1 MEGLSAGDAESKSVV
16 IVEELWMKDQYD
28 VIVVGAG
35 PAGST
40 AARYAAAG
48 GASVLVLEKDRDVG
62 YPVRCAEAVSHEGV
76 VQFLEPDARWIAAT
90 VSKFR
95 IVVPNGNSIIP
106 RLDGIGYVLER
117 RIFDY
122 ELAKLAVQHGAE
134 VVTKAYV
141 YDLIT
146 IDGVVSGV
154 RVLIKDQK
162 VDLRAKVVIG
172 ADGVESRVGK
182 WAGIDT
188 TCHIHDME
196 SCAQVTLSG
205 VTVDAG
211 ILDFYF
217 GDDIA
222 PGGYLWVFP
231 KGKESANVGIGI
243 SVECAKEKSAVRWL
257 DEFVQKRFPHAAVLT
272 RIAGGVPC
280 AKTCDQIVKGSVML
294 VGDAAHQVNPVS
306 GGGIISGMIG
316 GMIAGQVAAEALT
329 SGTIDHL
336 KEYEKRWQKRLGWR
350 HEVFYR
356 IKEAIY
362 NFSDDTLNKLCD
374 DAVKLPEEKRTV
386 GGIFRTALWNQPS
399 LLLDVAK
406 VFIS

>member
-1 MEGLSAGDAESKSVV
+1 M
-16 IVEELWMKDQYD
+16 
-28 VIVVGAG
+28 
-35 PAGST
+35 
-40 AARYAAAG
+40 
-48 GASVLVLEKDRDVG
+48 VLEKDRDVG
-62 YPVRCAEAVSHEGV
+62 YPVRCAEAVSHDGV
-76 VQFLEPDARWIAAT
+76 VQFIEPDPKWIAAT

-95 IVVPNGNSIIP
+95 IVVPNGNSIVP
-106 RLDGIGYVLER
+106 RLEGIGYVLER

-122 ELAKLAVQHGAE
+122 ELAKLAVREGAE
-134 VVTKAYV
+134 LVTKAYV
-141 YDLIT
+141 YDLLRVN
-146 IDGVVSGV
+146 GKVEGV
-154 RVLIKDQK
+154 RAIIKDQK
-162 VDLRAKVVIG
+162 VDIHSKVVIG

-205 VTVDAG
+205 VTVEEG

-217 GDDIA
+217 GDKVA

-231 KGKESANVGIGI
+231 KVKDTANVGIGI
-243 SVECAKEKSAVRWL
+243 SVDTAKERAPVRYL
-257 DEFVQKRFPHAAVLT
+257 EDFIERRYPNAALLT

-280 AKTCDQIVKGSVML
+280 ATTCDEIVKDNVML

-316 GMIAGQVAAEALT
+316 GMLAGQVAADAIRRSDL
-329 SGTIDHL
+329 SFL
-336 KEYEKRWQKRLGWR
+336 VEYEKRWHKRLGWR

-362 NFSDDTLNKLCD
+362 EFSDETLNKLCD
-374 DAVKLPEEKRTV
+374 EARKLPEEKRTV

-399 LLLDVAK
+399 LLMEVAK

>member
-1 MEGLSAGDAESKSVV
+1 MR
-16 IVEELWMKDQYD
+16 EEYD

-48 GASVLVLEKDRDVG
+48 GTSVLMLEKDRDVG
-62 YPVRCAEAVSHEGV
+62 YPVRCGEAVSHEGV
-76 VQFLEPDARWIAAT
+76 VQFIEPDPRWIAAT
-90 VSKFR
+90 VNKFR
-95 IVVPNGNSIIP
+95 IVVPDGNSIVP

-122 ELAKLAVQHGAE
+122 ELAKLAAREGAD

-141 YDLIT
+141 YDLART
-146 IDGVVSGV
+146 DGEVKGV
-154 RVLIKDQK
+154 RALINDRRVQI
-162 VDLRAKVVIG
+162 RAKIVIG

-188 TCHIHDME
+188 TCHIRDME
-196 SCAQVTLSG
+196 SAAQMTLTG
-205 VTVDAG
+205 VAVDEG

-217 GDDIA
+217 GKEIA
-222 PGGYLWVFP
+222 PGGYIWVFP
-231 KGKESANVGIGI
+231 KGKDSANVGIGI
-243 SVECAKEKSAVRWL
+243 SVERAKEKAAIRYL
-257 DEFVQKRFPHAAVLT
+257 EEFAARKFPRASVLT

-280 AKTCDQIVKGSVML
+280 ARTCDEIVKGNVML

-316 GMIAGQVAAEALT
+316 GMIAGQVAAEALQKGER
-329 SGTIDHL
+329 SHL
-336 KEYEKRWQKRLGWR
+336 KEYEKRWHKRLGWR

-362 NFSDDTLNKLCD
+362 QFSDETLNKLCH
-374 DAVKLPEEKRTV
+374 DACKLPEEKRTV
-386 GGIFRTALWNQPS
+386 GGIFRTAMWNKPS
-399 LLLDVAK
+399 LLLEIAK
-406 VFIS
+406 VFVS

>member
-1 MEGLSAGDAESKSVV
+1 
-16 IVEELWMKDQYD
+16 MKDIYD

-35 PAGST
+35 PTGST
-40 AARYAAAG
+40 AARFAAAG

-62 YPVRCAEAVSHEGV
+62 YPVRCGEAVSHEGV
-76 VQFLEPDARWIAAT
+76 VQFIEPDPRWIAAT

-95 IVVPNGNSIIP
+95 IVVPNGNSIVP

-122 ELAKLAVQHGAE
+122 ELAKVAAREGAE
-134 VVTKAYV
+134 VVTKAYA
-141 YDLIT
+141 YDLIKSN
-146 IDGVVSGV
+146 GEVAGV
-154 RVLIKDQK
+154 RALVKDQK
-162 VDLRAKVVIG
+162 VDLRAKIVIG

-188 TCHIHDME
+188 TCHIRDME
-196 SCAQVTLSG
+196 SCAQMTLTG
-205 VTVDAG
+205 VTVDEG
-211 ILDFYF
+211 ILDFYL
-217 GDDIA
+217 GEKIA

-231 KGKESANVGIGI
+231 KGKDSANVGIGI
-243 SVECAKEKSAVRWL
+243 SVECAKQKAAIRWL
-257 DEFVQKRFPHAAVLT
+257 EEFVEKKYPNAAVLT

-280 AKTCDQIVKGSVML
+280 AKTCDEIVKGNVML

-316 GMIAGQVAAEALT
+316 GMIAGQVAAEALEKGDR
-329 SGTIDHL
+329 SHL
-336 KEYEKRWQKRLGWR
+336 KEYEKRWHKRLGWR

-362 NFSDDTLNKLCD
+362 EFSDETLNKLCEN
-374 DAVKLPEEKRTV
+374 ACKLPEEKRTV
-386 GGIFRTALWNQPS
+386 GGIFRTAVWNQPS
-399 LLLDVAK
+399 LLLEVAK

>member
-1 MEGLSAGDAESKSVV
+1 
-16 IVEELWMKDQYD
+16 MKNQYD

-48 GASVLVLEKDRDVG
+48 GASVLLLEKDRDVG

-76 VQFLEPDARWIAAT
+76 VQFIEPDPRWIAAT

-95 IVVPNGNSIIP
+95 IVVPNGNSIVP

-122 ELAKLAVQHGAE
+122 ELAKLAVKEGAE
-134 VVTKAYV
+134 VVTKAYA
-141 YDLIT
+141 YDLLRAGDSVT
-146 IDGVVSGV
+146 GV

-162 VDLRAKVVIG
+162 VDVRAKVVIG

-205 VTVDAG
+205 IDVDEG

-217 GDDIA
+217 GDQVA

-231 KGKESANVGIGI
+231 KGKDSANVGIGI
-243 SVECAKEKSAVRWL
+243 SVECAKGKSAVRWL
-257 DEFVQKRFPHAAVLT
+257 DEFVQKKFPDAAMLT

-280 AKTCDQIVKGSVML
+280 AKTCDEIVKANVML
-294 VGDAAHQVNPVS
+294 VGDAAHQVNPTS

-316 GMIAGQVAAEALT
+316 GMIAGQVAAEALRQN
-329 SGTIDHL
+329 DQNYL
-336 KEYEKRWQKRLGWR
+336 MEYQKQWQSRLGWR

-356 IKEAIY
+356 IKEAIS
-362 NFSDDTLNKLCD
+362 NLTDESLNKLCD
-374 DAVKLPEEKRTV
+374 KSSQLPEEKRTV

-399 LLLDVAK
+399 ILLDVAK

>member
-1 MEGLSAGDAESKSVV
+1 MNDA
-16 IVEELWMKDQYD
+16 YD
-28 VIVVGAG
+28 VVVVGAG

-40 AARYAAAG
+40 AARFAAAG
-48 GASVLVLEKDRDVG
+48 GASVLMLEKDRDVG

-76 VQFLEPDARWIAAT
+76 VQFIEPDPRWIAAT

-95 IVVPNGNSIIP
+95 IVVPNGNSIVP

-122 ELAKLAVQHGAE
+122 ELAKLAVSKGAE

-141 YDLIT
+141 YDLLRSDGEIT
-146 IDGVVSGV
+146 GV
-154 RVLIKDQK
+154 RALIKDQK
-162 VDLRAKVVIG
+162 IDIRGKVIIG

-182 WAGIDT
+182 WGGIDT

-205 VTVDAG
+205 VSVDEG

-217 GDDIA
+217 GDEIA

-231 KGKESANVGIGI
+231 KGKDSANVGIGI
-243 SVECAKEKSAVRWL
+243 SVECAKEKAAVRWL
-257 DEFVQKRFPHAAVLT
+257 DEFVQKKFPHAAMLT

-280 AKTCDQIVKGSVML
+280 ARTCDEIVKGNVMI

-316 GMIAGQVAAEALT
+316 GMIAGQVAAEALERKD
-329 SGTIDHL
+329 SAHL
-336 KEYEKRWQKRLGWR
+336 QEYQKRWQKRLGWR

-374 DAVKLPEEKRTV
+374 HAQELPDEKRTV

-399 LLLDVAK
+399 ILLDVAK

>member
-1 MEGLSAGDAESKSVV
+1 
-16 IVEELWMKDQYD
+16 MKDQYD

-40 AARYAAAG
+40 AARFAAAG
-48 GASVLVLEKDRDVG
+48 GASVLLLEKDRDVG

-76 VQFLEPDARWIAAT
+76 VQFIEPDPRWIAAT

-95 IVVPNGNSIIP
+95 IVVPNGNSIMP

-122 ELAKLAVQHGAE
+122 ELAKLAVKEGAE
-134 VVTKAYV
+134 VVTKAYA
-141 YDLIT
+141 YDLIKE
-146 IDGVVSGV
+146 DGDVTGV

-205 VTVDAG
+205 VAVDDG

-217 GDDIA
+217 GDQIA

-231 KGKESANVGIGI
+231 KGKDSANVGIGI

-257 DEFVQKRFPHAAVLT
+257 DEFVEKKFPNAAMLT

-280 AKTCDQIVKGSVML
+280 AKTCDEIVKGNVLL
-294 VGDAAHQVNPVS
+294 VGDAAHQVNPTS

-316 GMIAGQVAAEALT
+316 GMLAGQVAGEA
-329 SGTIDHL
+329 IAKKDRNHL
-336 KEYEKRWQKRLGWR
+336 IEYEKRWHKRLGWR
-350 HEVFYR
+350 HEVYYR
-356 IKEAIY
+356 IREAITS
-362 NFSDDTLNKLCD
+362 FSDDTLNNLCD
-374 DAVKLPEEKRTV
+374 SAGKLPEEKRTV
-386 GGIFRTALWNQPS
+386 GGLFRTAMWNKPS
-399 LLLDVAK
+399 ILLDIAK

>member
-1 MEGLSAGDAESKSVV
+1 MKES
-16 IVEELWMKDQYD
+16 YD
-28 VIVVGAG
+28 VVVVGAG

-40 AARYAAAG
+40 AARFAAAG
-48 GASVLVLEKDRDVG
+48 GASVLLLEKDRDVG
-62 YPVRCAEAVSHEGV
+62 YPVRCGEAVSHEGV
-76 VQFLEPDARWIAAT
+76 IQFIEPDPRWIAAT

-95 IVVPNGNSIIP
+95 IIVPNGNSIVP

-122 ELAKLAVQHGAE
+122 ELAKLAVREGAE

-141 YDLIT
+141 YDLIKQ
-146 IDGVVSGV
+146 DGVVEGV
-154 RVLIKDQK
+154 RALVKDEK
-162 VDLRAKVVIG
+162 IEIRAKVVIG

-188 TCHIHDME
+188 TTHIHDME

-205 VTVDAG
+205 VEVEEG
-211 ILDFYF
+211 VLEFYF
-217 GDDIA
+217 GEQVA

-231 KGKESANVGIGI
+231 KGKDSANVGLGV
-243 SVECAKEKSAVRWL
+243 SVEKAKKKSAVQFL
-257 DEFVQKRFPHAAVLT
+257 EEFIEKRFPDAAILT

-280 AKTCDQIVKGSVML
+280 AKTCDEIVKNNVML
-294 VGDAAHQVNPVS
+294 VGDAAHQVNPLS

-316 GMIAGQVAAEALT
+316 GMIAGQVAAEAIRKNDLR
-329 SGTIDHL
+329 HL
-336 KEYEKRWQKRLGWR
+336 VEYEKRWHKRLGWR
-350 HEVFYR
+350 HEVFYN

-362 NFSDDTLNKLCD
+362 RFSDETLNKLCESSL
-374 DAVKLPEEKRTV
+374 KLPDEKRTV

-399 LLLDVAK
+399 LLLDVAR

>member
-1 MEGLSAGDAESKSVV
+1 
-16 IVEELWMKDQYD
+16 MKDQYD

-40 AARYAAAG
+40 AARFAAAG
-48 GASVLVLEKDRDVG
+48 GASVLLLEKDRDVG

-76 VQFLEPDARWIAAT
+76 AQFIEPDPRWIAST

-95 IVVPNGNSIIP
+95 IVVPNGNSIMP

-122 ELAKLAVQHGAE
+122 ELAKLAAKEGAE
-134 VVTKAYV
+134 VITKAYV
-141 YDLIT
+141 YDLIKE
-146 IDGVVSGV
+146 DGDVTGV

-205 VTVDAG
+205 VAVDEG

-217 GDDIA
+217 GDQIA

-231 KGKESANVGIGI
+231 KGKDSANVGIGI
-243 SVECAKEKSAVRWL
+243 SVECAKEKAAVRWL
-257 DEFVQKRFPHAAVLT
+257 DEFVQKKFPNAAMLT

-280 AKTCDQIVKGSVML
+280 AKTCDEIVKGNVLL
-294 VGDAAHQVNPVS
+294 VGDAAHQVNPTS

-316 GMIAGQVAAEALT
+316 GMLAGQVAAEA
-329 SGTIDHL
+329 IAKKDRNHL
-336 KEYEKRWQKRLGWR
+336 IEYGKRWHKRLGWR

-356 IKEAIY
+356 IREAITS
-362 NFSDDTLNKLCD
+362 FSDETLNNLCD
-374 DAVKLPEEKRTV
+374 SAVKLPEEKRTV
-386 GGIFRTALWNQPS
+386 GGLFRTAMWNKPS
-399 LLLDVAK
+399 ILLDIAK